1 MPEFQTARIHFA
13 IAMLLFATVSASRA
27 ESDTIASH
35 LIPFDS
41 MTASN
46 QALVRG
52 VTDHYTLRRE
62 YSAREFKAQVAT
74 FEYLLDHMDAC
85 SALAQKLGLITYRAT
100 RDADGRFQANDREGA
115 AGYLVSVYVDDGNHR
130 EPLRGKRVFYVEGTQ
145 HGLFDVRGR
154 GVAVVDYHQ
163 RSPDTIEYA
172 RAAFVKVDNV
182 VLAALAQ
189 LFSVFLQ
196 GTVDSQFE
204 HVIRHPIMLSK
215 KAQLEPQQLLDEI
228 ARMPAADRELLA
240 PFSALVQS
248 NADGRLSP

>member
-1 MPEFQTARIHFA
+1 MPESKTTGTAFA
-13 IAMLLFATVSASRA
+13 IGLLLFATVPTSRA
-27 ESDTIASH
+27 ESDTIASS

-46 QALVRG
+46 QALVRS

-62 YSAREFKAQVAT
+62 YSAQEFKAQIAT

-115 AGYLVSVYVDDGNHR
+115 AGYLLNVDVYAGNR
-130 EPLRGKRVFYVEGTQ
+130 RDLFWGKRVFYVEGAQ

-154 GVAVVDYHQ
+154 GIAVVDYH
-163 RSPDTIEYA
+163 RKSPDTIEYT

-196 GTVDSQFE
+196 GTVDYHFE

-215 KAQLEPQQLLDEI
+215 KAQLEPQKLLDEI

>member
-1 MPEFQTARIHFA
+1 MV
-13 IAMLLFATVSASRA
+13 LLAVTGHA

-46 QALVRG
+46 RAFVQS

-62 YSAREFKAQVAT
+62 YSAQEFKAQVAT
-74 FEYLLDHMDAC
+74 FEYLLDHMDVC

-100 RDADGRFQANDREGA
+100 RDADGRLHANDREGA
-115 AGYLVSVYVDDGNHR
+115 AGYLLNVYAGD
-130 EPLRGKRVFYVEGTQ
+130 GKRVFYVEGTQ
-145 HGLFDVRGR
+145 RGLFDVSGR

-163 RSPDTIEYA
+163 KSPDTIEYT
-172 RAAFVKVDNV
+172 RTAFVKVDSA

-196 GTVDSQFE
+196 GTVDRHFE
-204 HVIRHPIMLSK
+204 HVIRHPIILSN
-215 KAQLEPQQLLDEI
+215 KAQLEPQKLLEEI
-228 ARMPAADRELLA
+228 ARMPAVDQTLLA
-240 PFSALVQS
+240 PFAALVRS
-248 NADGRLSP
+248 NPSPLVASADAPH